1 RVVARVWF
9 AIHGGVGGDNPLA
22 HGPISQALEQFSDAQ
37 RLRSHAVER
46 RNGSMQDVIESAELL
61 GFFHGEQ
68 VRRFLDDADRV
79 FFTFGVAAYG
89 TERAVLVFQVD
100 LTEAEDALAQAH
112 LLAQF
117 ADTVAEPQN
126 V

>member
-1 RVVARVWF
+1 
-9 AIHGGVGGDNPLA
+9 
-22 HGPISQALEQFSDAQ
+22 
-37 RLRSHAVER
+37 
-46 RNGSMQDVIESAELL
+46 MQDVIESAELL

-89 TERAVLVFQVD
+89 TERAVLVLQID
-100 LTEAEDALAQAH
+100 LTETEAALAQAH

-117 ADTVAEPQN
+117 AYTVGEPQN
-126 V
+126 VVLISF